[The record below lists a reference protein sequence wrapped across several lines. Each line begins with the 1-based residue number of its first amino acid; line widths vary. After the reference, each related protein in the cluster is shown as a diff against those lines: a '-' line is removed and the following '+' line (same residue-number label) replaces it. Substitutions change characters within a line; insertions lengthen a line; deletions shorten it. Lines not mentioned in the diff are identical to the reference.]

1 MGLFRTSLLVVLSC
15 AVMSVQAANWNK
27 SKAKPIVSSIN
38 PVEII
43 DVASAPN
50 TLCRPDGTKTKPYA
64 NYKYPQFNYEE
75 FTTSREATTNK
86 LAHSMHA
93 VTVTLLNTDTRDV
106 DGFQRWIKK
115 FVAAID
121 DGYYSKVDTSKGKKT
136 ATSYGTPDP
145 GYGAKVVL
153 LASANLVSVV
163 DSLGFWRGD
172 QREKVIEW
180 GNRLYSL
187 SKIDRS
193 GRSLSRQGADNVA
206 FRASTYISWGL
217 VAGVPEAVSYGKQ
230 AFNVAMNYV
239 DDDGSLLFWSL
250 KSDRASNPREAFRED
265 DKTIGLLVLAA
276 HVAKKAGDDL
286 YSSENRK
293 GKTLHDAVAW
303 TIKANISPQKTEQA
317 DFLATQQL
325 ISTGMRY
332 WHWSW
337 TPIYATDFPDTK
349 LGSRVGE
356 LSDKYRTDVS
366 GYYHFESMGPT
377 SCVYDRR

>member
-27 SKAKPIVSSIN
+27 SKSKPAVSSVN

-43 DVASAPN
+43 DITSASN
-50 TLCRPDGTKTKPYA
+50 TLCKAEATKTKPYA
-64 NYKYPQFNYEE
+64 RYKYPQFNYEE
-75 FTTSREATTNK
+75 FTTSREATTNR
-86 LAHSMHA
+86 LAHSMQA
-93 VTVTLLNTDTRDV
+93 VTVTLLNSDTRDF
-106 DGFQRWIKK
+106 DGFQGWLKK
-115 FVAAID
+115 FVTAID
-121 DGYYSKVDTSKGKKT
+121 QGYYSKVDTRKPKKT
-136 ATSYGTPDP
+136 ATAYGSPDP

-153 LASANLVSVV
+153 LAAANLISVA

-172 QREKVIEW
+172 QRDKVIDW

-187 SKIDRS
+187 SKIDRL
-193 GRSLSRQGADNVA
+193 GRSLSKQGADNVA

-217 VAGVPEAVSYGKQ
+217 VAGVPEAVSYGKK
-230 AFNVAMNYV
+230 AFSTAMNYV
-239 DDDGSLLFWSL
+239 NQDGSLLFWSR
-250 KSDRASNPREAFRED
+250 KAEKASNPREAFRED
-265 DKTIGLLVLAA
+265 DKTVGLLVLAA

-286 YSSENRK
+286 YAAENRK

-303 TIKANISPQKTEQA
+303 VIKANISPQETKQA